1 MVSNAAQIKL
11 DALNPLLK
19 IGLSNLI
26 VSIIAFTI
34 SSAVISL
41 FIGGSV
47 LTGTVIGIINL
58 SVLTKTI
65 KTSFLFDPDRAQRF
79 VIKRYYLRL
88 IVTFFVIGILI
99 AKNLVNPVG
108 LIIGLTII
116 TITTLVS
123 TIYFAKREEF

>member
-11 DALNPLLK
+11 GALNPLLK
-19 IGLSNLI
+19 IGLGNLI

-99 AKNLVNPVG
+99 VKNLVNPVG

>member
-11 DALNPLLK
+11 GALNPLLK

-34 SSAVISL
+34 SSAAISL

-65 KTSFLFDPDRAQRF
+65 KTSFLFDADRAQRF

>member
-11 DALNPLLK
+11 GALNPLLK
-19 IGLSNLI
+19 IGLGNLI

-99 AKNLVNPVG
+99 VKNLINPVG

-123 TIYFAKREEF
+123 TIYFAKKGEF

>member
-11 DALNPLLK
+11 GALNPLLK
-19 IGLSNLI
+19 IGLGNLI

-99 AKNLVNPVG
+99 VKNLVNPVG

-123 TIYFAKREEF
+123 TIYFAKKGEF